1 MKLHSDLSCFFIFLD
16 YILDRTGNLAD
27 SYVPICR
34 DKEQQSSVPEQNLQ
48 SPWTRLSAENIPW
61 VLNKFPS
68 WLEQLTFDF
77 REARIVLC

>member
-34 DKEQQSSVPEQNLQ
+34 DKEQQSSVPEQNL
-48 SPWTRLSAENIPW
+48 NHHGH
-61 VLNKFPS
+61 VF
-68 WLEQLTFDF
+68 QLRIF
-77 REARIVLC
+77 RGS